1 MRTVIRKRY
10 SNDFRDQAIELV
22 ALGRPVP
29 DVAQELGIS
38 TTVLYRW
45 TQSQRGAGGPSSS
58 PASTSTQ
65 LGGFVQ
71 RAGGEL
77 DYDAELRRLRK
88 ENTRLLMENDILK
101 KAAVILGTLPQPQAK
116 PAR

>member
-10 SNDFRDQAIELV
+10 SSDFRDQAIELV

-45 TQSQRGAGGPSSS
+45 TQSQRGAGGASS

-65 LGGFVQ
+65 LGGVVQ

-77 DYDAELRRLRK
+77 DDAAELRRLRK